1 MSPFRTDI
9 WVAAFVRRHNDLGH
23 MCVVARRG
31 DPVAGQI
38 FLLVDHLDGTVSLY
52 TPAPAAARPDDDG
65 ADRLFECRFDHVE
78 PARAQDRVRRE
89 ADFDPDL
96 WVVEVEMRR
105 GDLGIATI
113 RSGA

>member
-9 WVAAFVRRHNDLGH
+9 WVAAFVRRHNDIGH
-23 MCVVARRG
+23 ICVVVRRG

-38 FLLVDHLDGTVSLY
+38 FVLVDHLNGTVSLF
-52 TPAPAAARPDDDG
+52 TPAPAAGRDEAEM

-78 PARAQDRVRRE
+78 AAKAQARIARE

-96 WVVEVEMRR
+96 WVVELELRAGDIGIMRV
-105 GDLGIATI
+105 
-113 RSGA
+113 